1 MAKKLFLSFHY
12 KDDNWRVQTIK
23 NIGSIE
29 EQPLLSANEWE
40 EVKKGGDKAIEN
52 WINEQMKYK
61 SCVVVLIGSNT
72 AGRKWVKYEIK
83 HGWGAGKGV
92 VGVYIHNLK
101 DSNGKQSTKGS
112 NPFSGFTIGG
122 TTMSSITKTYDPPYS
137 DSTKVYDYIKNNIEA
152 WVDEAIKIRSKY

>member
-1 MAKKLFLSFHY
+1 MAKKIFLSFHY

-29 EQPLLSANEWE
+29 EQPLLSSNDWE
-40 EVKKGGDKAIEN
+40 EVKRGGKEAVEK

-72 AGRKWVKYEIK
+72 AGRKWIGYEIT
-83 HGWGAGKGV
+83 HGWNSGKGL

-101 DSNGKQSTKGS
+101 DSNGNKSTKGS
-112 NPFSGFTIGG
+112 NPFSGFNVDG
-122 TTMSSITKTYDPPYS
+122 TAMTSIVKAYDPPYT
-137 DSTKVYDYIKNNIEA
+137 DSQQVYDHIKNNIEA
-152 WVDEAIKIRSKY
+152 WVDEAVTIRGNY